1 MQIGVPRETAP
12 GERRVAAV
20 PETVRK
26 ITAKGAAVLVEAG
39 SGAGAQIS
47 DHAYEEAGARIA
59 PVEEVWSAD
68 VVVKVTAPT
77 PEEASRLRSGAVLIS
92 FLGPDDDAETFR
104 ALVES
109 GATALSMEAI
119 PRIARAQKMDAL
131 SAMANLA
138 GYKGVLEA
146 ANVFGRYFPLL
157 MTAAGTV
164 TPAHVLV
171 IGAGVAGLSAIATAR
186 RLGAV
191 VRAFDPRPP
200 VREQVESLGARFIAL
215 NIEAVG
221 ETAGG
226 YAAAQSEAFLEKERE
241 LLSEHVAEVDVVIAT
256 AAIPGQPAP
265 VLITDQMTLSMKPG
279 SVIVDVVAERGGNCA
294 LTRPGDVRRENGV
307 TVIGYIDLPSRMAEQ
322 ASLLYART
330 VWNLL
335 SHIWGEE
342 GVEIDLEDE
351 ILSAAALVHR
361 GQDRRGRAVGA
372 GAPPGTG
379 SSRDGKET

>member
-1 MQIGVPRETAP
+1 MGAASARECRLRTGIPRETASD
-12 GERRVAAV
+12 ERRVAAV

-26 ITAKGAAVLVEAG
+26 ITDKGADVLVEAD
-39 SGAGAQIS
+39 AGAAASYS
-47 DHAYEEAGARIA
+47 DAAYEGAGARIA
-59 PVEEVWSAD
+59 AVDEVWSAD
-68 VVVKVTAPT
+68 VVLKVAPPTA
-77 PEEASRLRSGAVLIS
+77 EEVRRLRSGAVLVS
-92 FLGPDDDAETFR
+92 FLDPDGDADVFR
-104 ALVES
+104 ALVDS
-109 GATALSMEAI
+109 GSTALAMQSI

-138 GYKGVLEA
+138 GYKAVLEA
-146 ANVFGRYFPLL
+146 ANTFGRYFPLL

-200 VREQVESLGARFIAL
+200 VREQVESLGARFIELEVGA
-215 NIEAVG
+215 IE

-226 YAAAQSEAFLEKERE
+226 YAAAQSEAFLQKERE
-241 LLSEHVAEVDVVIAT
+241 LLAGHVADVDVVVTT

-265 VLITDQMTLSMKPG
+265 VLITEEMARSMKPG
-279 SVIVDVVAERGGNCA
+279 SVIVDLAAERGGNCA
-294 LTRPGDVRRENGV
+294 LTVPGEVRRENGL
-307 TVIGYIDLPSRMAEQ
+307 TVIGHTNFASRMAEQ

-335 SHIWGEE
+335 SHLWGEN
-342 GVEIDLEDE
+342 GVKIDLEDE
-351 ILSAAALVHR
+351 IVTAAALVHA
-361 GQDRRGRAVGA
+361 GEDRR
-372 GAPPGTG
+372 
-379 SSRDGKET
+379 SRKEA

>member
-1 MQIGVPRETAP
+1 MRVGILKETAP
-12 GERRVAAV
+12 DERRVAAV

-26 ITAKGAAVLVEAG
+26 ITGKGADVLVEAG
-39 SGAGAQIS
+39 AGAAASYS
-47 DHAYEEAGARIA
+47 DAAFEDAGARIA
-59 PVEEVWSAD
+59 PVAEVWSAE
-68 VVVKVTAPT
+68 VVLKVASPTAQ
-77 PEEASRLRSGAVLIS
+77 EVRGLRPDSVLIS
-92 FLGPDDDAETFR
+92 FLDPDGDPEAFR
-104 ALVES
+104 ALVDS
-109 GATALSMEAI
+109 GATALAMQAL

-138 GYKGVLEA
+138 GYKAVLEA
-146 ANVFGRYFPLL
+146 ANAYGRFFPLL

-200 VREQVESLGARFIAL
+200 VREQVESLGARFIEIE
-215 NIEAVG
+215 IEAVG

-241 LLSEHVAEVDVVIAT
+241 LLAGHVADVDVVITT
-256 AAIPGQPAP
+256 AAIPGQAAP
-265 VLITDQMTLSMKPG
+265 ILITEEMARTMKPG
-279 SVIVDVVAERGGNCA
+279 SVIVDLAAERGGNCA
-294 LTRPGDVRRENGV
+294 LTRPGDLHLENGL
-307 TVIGYIDLPSRMAEQ
+307 TVIGYTDFASRMAEQ

-335 SHIWGEE
+335 SHLWSDDGPK
-342 GVEIDLEDE
+342 IDLADE
-351 ILSAAALVHR
+351 IVTAAALVHA
-361 GQDRRGRAVGA
+361 GEDRR
-372 GAPPGTG
+372 
-379 SSRDGKET
+379 SRKEA

>member
-1 MQIGVPRETAP
+1 LRVGIPKETAP
-12 GERRVAAV
+12 DERRVAAV
-20 PETVRK
+20 PDTVRK
-26 ITAKGAAVLVEAG
+26 ITEKGADVLVEAG
-39 SGAGAQIS
+39 AGGDAS
-47 DHAYEEAGARIA
+47 YPDAAYEAAGARIA
-59 PVEEVWSAD
+59 PVDEVWSAD
-68 VVVKVTAPT
+68 VVLKVAAPATA
-77 PEEASRLRSGAVLIS
+77 EARRLQSGAVLVS
-92 FLGPDDDAETFR
+92 FLDSDDEGEAFR
-104 ALVES
+104 ALVDS
-109 GATALSMEAI
+109 GVTALAMQAI

-138 GYKGVLEA
+138 GYKAVLEA
-146 ANVFGRYFPLL
+146 ANTYGRFFPLL

-200 VREQVESLGARFIAL
+200 VREQVESLGARFIEL
-215 NIEAVG
+215 DIGAVE

-241 LLSEHVAEVDVVIAT
+241 LLAGHVSDVDIVVTT

-265 VLITDQMTLSMKPG
+265 VLITEEMARSMKPG
-279 SVIVDVVAERGGNCA
+279 SVIVDLVAERGGNCA
-294 LTRPGDVRRENGV
+294 LTVPGEVRREDGL
-307 TVIGYIDLPSRMAEQ
+307 TVIGHTNLASRMAEQ

-335 SHIWGEE
+335 SHLWGED
-342 GVEIDLEDE
+342 GVKIDLDDE
-351 ILSAAALVHR
+351 IVNAAALVHA
-361 GQDRRGRAVGA
+361 GEDRR
-372 GAPPGTG
+372 
-379 SSRDGKET
+379 SRKES

>member
-1 MQIGVPRETAP
+1 MRIGVLKETAP
-12 GERRVAAV
+12 DERRVAAV

-26 ITAKGAAVLVEAG
+26 ITGKGADVLVEAG
-39 SGAGAQIS
+39 AGAAASYS
-47 DHAYEEAGARIA
+47 DAAFEDAGARIA
-59 PVEEVWSAD
+59 AVAD
-68 VVVKVTAPT
+68 VGSAEVVLKVASPTAR
-77 PEEASRLRSGAVLIS
+77 EARGLHRDSVLIS
-92 FLGPDDDAETFR
+92 FLDPDGDPEAFR
-104 ALVES
+104 ALVDS
-109 GATALSMEAI
+109 GATALAMQAL

-138 GYKGVLEA
+138 GYKAVLEA
-146 ANVFGRYFPLL
+146 ANEYGRYFPLL

-200 VREQVESLGARFIAL
+200 VREQVESLGARFIEL
-215 NIEAVG
+215 EIEAVG

-241 LLSEHVAEVDVVIAT
+241 LLAGHVADVDVVITT
-256 AAIPGQPAP
+256 AAIPGQTAP
-265 VLITDQMTLSMKPG
+265 VLITEEMARAMKPG
-279 SVIVDVVAERGGNCA
+279 SVIVDLAAERGGNCA
-294 LTRPGDVRRENGV
+294 LTRPGDLYRENGL
-307 TVIGYIDLPSRMAEQ
+307 TVIGYTNFASRMAEQ

-335 SHIWGEE
+335 SHLWSDNGPK
-342 GVEIDLEDE
+342 IDLADE
-351 ILSAAALVHR
+351 IVTAAALVHA
-361 GQDRRGRAVGA
+361 GEDRR
-372 GAPPGTG
+372 
-379 SSRDGKET
+379 SRKEP